1 MPTFCFCCDS
11 SDSCLQLKSTLA
23 LVVLTF
29 WLAEVLA
36 PPRTRNRWPAACSAL
51 RWALWHSWRSYT
63 AYEIIAESQLDP
75 SGVYVFG
82 THPHGVFPLA
92 QWLTIGVADHSTRQ
106 SNPIDAAIA
115 AAFPMPCRGAVAS
128 IMLRL
133 PVLRHILE
141 WCGVV
146 PASHAIVRRLLAE
159 ERHSVVLVP
168 GGIAELYQCSPS
180 EEVLVL
186 SQRKGFI
193 KLAADP
199 ANRVT
204 AVVPIYCFG
213 NTSVLRL
220 HPPPPK
226 VAHLARRARISVQA
240 FWGRWGTPIPFP
252 SKLLVVVGTPLTLA
266 PGETVEEL
274 HARYVVELKA
284 LFERHKHRVG
294 WDHKKL
300 RVI

>member
-1 MPTFCFCCDS
+1 VPTFCYGPDPFDS
-11 SDSCLQLKSTLA
+11 GVQLKSTLA
-23 LVVLTF
+23 LVVLTI

-36 PPRTRNRWPAACSAL
+36 PPRTRNRWPAACAAF
-51 RWALWHSWRSYT
+51 RWALWHSWRCYT
-63 AYEIIAESQLDP
+63 GYELIAESRLDP
-75 SGVYVFG
+75 TGVYVFG

-92 QWLTIGVADHSTRQ
+92 QWLTINVADDATQQ
-106 SNPIDAAIA
+106 SSPIDAAIA

-133 PVLRHILE
+133 PVLRHVLE

-146 PASHAIVRRLLAE
+146 PASQAIVRSLLAE

-168 GGIAELYQCSPS
+168 GGIAELYQCSPA

-193 KLAADP
+193 RLAADP
-199 ANRVT
+199 ANRVSG
-204 AVVPIYCFG
+204 VVPIYCFG
-213 NTSVLRL
+213 NTSALHL

-252 SKLLVVVGTPLTLA
+252 CKLLVVVGAPLTLA
-266 PGETVEEL
+266 PGETVDEL
-274 HARYVVELKA
+274 HARYVVELNA
-284 LFERHKHRVG
+284 LFERHKHQVG
-294 WDHKKL
+294 WEHKQL